1 MPDNTPFFIIGAGR
15 SGTTLLRLIL
25 AGHSRLYVT
34 PETWFIGPL
43 VHELPLTSRLDQ
55 AQVERAVELIVN
67 DYRWPDIEMTADD
80 LRSKARQIAQPLLVD
95 IIDLVYAEQLAR
107 AGKARCGDKTPIY
120 IEIVP
125 QLVALYPGAR
135 FIHLIRDGR
144 DVSISRIDAGWERY
158 YERSRFTWTQTMRW
172 RDRYANAPFARQI
185 LEIRYE
191 DLVTDTEPTV
201 RQICRFLGE
210 DFEPGMLDW
219 RQLVE
224 LVPERERKI
233 HARLPQPLSTDAVAI
248 WRTRL
253 TAFECFAI
261 ESCIHADLEQLGY
274 RLRYRSRGWRLL
286 LNAAGWSLRAFAPL
300 LSRGIP
306 YLQRRH
312 LLPQRLYI

>member
-43 VHELPLTSRLDQ
+43 VHDLPLTAKLDE
-55 AQVERAVELIVN
+55 AQVERAVELIVA
-67 DYRWPDIEMTADD
+67 DYRWPDMEMTVES
-80 LRSKARQIAQPLLVD
+80 LRSKARQIAQPSLVD
-95 IIDLVYAEQLAR
+95 VINIVYAEQLAR
-107 AGKARCGDKTPIY
+107 AGKSRCGDKTPIY

-125 QLVALYPGAR
+125 QLIALYPGAR

-158 YERSRFTWTQTMRW
+158 YEASRFTWTQTMRW
-172 RDRYANAPFARQI
+172 RERYANASFSHQI
-185 LEIRYE
+185 LEVKYE
-191 DLVTDTEPTV
+191 NLVTDPEPTV
-201 RQICRFLGE
+201 RQICRFLDE

-224 LVPERERKI
+224 LVPERERTI
-233 HARLPQPLSTDAVAI
+233 HRRLAQPLSDDAVGI

-253 TAFECFAI
+253 TALECFAM

-274 RLRYRSRGWRLL
+274 RLRYRSPAWRLL
-286 LNAAGWSLRAFAPL
+286 LNLAGRTLRALAPL

-306 YLQRRH
+306 YLQRH
-312 LLPQRLYI
+312 HILPRRLYI